1 MLIKNYI
8 PNAYMSNIVTYILLY
23 IHFTQVSVEIHNISN
38 MRNITNKIQY
48 IIYVICNFTNY
59 YLSLFL

>member
-8 PNAYMSNIVTYILLY
+8 PNVYMSNIVTSIRLY
-23 IHFTQVSVEIHNISN
+23 IHFIQVSVEIHNISN

-48 IIYVICNFTNY
+48 INYVISNSTNY